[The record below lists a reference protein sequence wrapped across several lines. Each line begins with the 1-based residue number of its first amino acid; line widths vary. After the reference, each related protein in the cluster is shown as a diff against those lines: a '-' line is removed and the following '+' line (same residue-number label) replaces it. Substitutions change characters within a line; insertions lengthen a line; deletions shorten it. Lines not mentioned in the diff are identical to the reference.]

1 MPTFTSPDG
10 LRLVYHVTGAGEPLV
25 CLPGG
30 PGRSSAYLGDLG
42 GLSAHRQLIRLDQR
56 GTGDSE
62 TPTDPATYR
71 CDWLVDDLEAL
82 RVHVGLPVMEVL
94 GHSAGSSVAILYATR
109 YPDRVGRLVLVNPS
123 ARSVGLAFTE
133 DDYLASI
140 QRRSDEP
147 WYPEAYAALVRMTE
161 GSASHADRR
170 AAAPFWFGRWTP
182 EAAALADAEATERS
196 PEAAAGFY
204 APGASD
210 PEYVRAALA
219 QLPARVLLVGG
230 DLDPAPTVAL
240 LLELG
245 GLFRDAHVVVIPGV
259 AHYPFFEAPEAFV
272 GAVR

>member
-1 MPTFTSPDG
+1 VPTFTSPDG
-10 LRLVYHVTGAGEPLV
+10 LRLAYHVTGAGEPLV

-42 GLSAHRQLIRLDQR
+42 GLSADRQLIRLDQR

-62 TPTDPATYR
+62 TPTDSATYR

-82 RVHVGLPVMEVL
+82 RVHLGLPVMEVL

-109 YPDRVGRLVLVNPS
+109 YPDRIRRLVLVNPS
-123 ARSVGLAFTE
+123 ARAVGLAFTE

-204 APGASD
+204 A
-210 PEYVRAALA
+210 RAPVTRSTSEPHWRSYLA
-219 QLPARVLLVGG
+219 PVLLVGG

-245 GLFRDAHVVVIPGV
+245 GLFRDARVVVIPGV